1 MKIIEIVDLLDGELK
16 YKKSELLYKQENM
29 SYRGEE
35 MLRLEYEIEAYEKT
49 VKMLK
54 AITTLGD
61 DIATDDIINLFN
73 EVVLQVDEEV
83 AEGE

>member
-16 YKKSELLYKQENM
+16 YKKSELLYNQENM

-49 VKMLK
+49 AKMLR

-61 DIATDDIINLFN
+61 DIATDDIIQLFN
-73 EVVLQVDEEV
+73 DVVLQVDEEV
-83 AEGE
+83 AEVE